1 MLVKSQLLI
10 YVEGKVQLLILE
22 IHVLFRFGTKLH
34 SPIVDQIID
43 PLQGLL
49 LLNDMIINDSN

>member
-1 MLVKSQLLI
+1 MLAKSQLLI
-10 YVEGKVQLLILE
+10 YVEGKVQLLIVK
-22 IHVLFRFGTKLH
+22 IHVLFRFRTKLH

-43 PLQGLL
+43 PIQGLL